1 MTALLILLACTGFAV
16 LGHRRRSSNRSRG
29 AAPRRSRVMFVV
41 VLVLGLQAGIG
52 APAAYAADC
61 SAPNPER
68 PGSGLVGAL
77 DPPQRQGLEDS
88 PYQKYGYAGSVW
100 HVYPEDCVAG
110 SGGGGVSDAMSLPDP
125 GTSIDNWLGNQAFNV
140 AKNIVGAT
148 NALHYTVM
156 EGGLLSPLYNA
167 VKSGAEKVYNNIYAQ
182 LFGVAALLL
191 ALALFRNIWRG
202 DLATVGKRGLFALGA
217 VWLAASSLAL
227 LRYYDDIDN
236 AIVQTTTNI
245 QSGFVD
251 QSEDKV
257 TRDVLPTQLHNEV
270 VYDNWLRGEFGSPD
284 APQAS
289 EYGGKLLDAQ
299 SFTWSEIRKG
309 DDAKQSVVDDKK
321 KSYKKTAKQLG
332 PATGYF
338 TGEDGSRTGS
348 GALALG
354 QSIVYSLFQ
363 LFAKAAVLLAQVLI
377 RLFTLTAP
385 LLGLVAIVHHDLLR
399 RVGRVMGGV
408 AFNLLVLSVLAGV
421 HVVLLQAIFDA
432 GDSLSMLTKMV
443 VAGLI
448 TVLLFVVG
456 KPTKRLWQMV
466 ETSVGAMGSGASA
479 QGNSLFSRFRN
490 RSGESSAQDEFWRNR
505 REEENEGA
513 DSSGRTGRAR
523 PEATVQASAQR
534 LDRQQR
540 PGSHPASAWPGGTY
554 GTPEVAGGSAGALP
568 PAGSAAA
575 AAAFP
580 AHGRASGAA
589 TPQRGAEQGQPGA
602 SRRVDTAPVAGTRWD
617 HGDEPEP
624 VVVPSRVTSHGTP
637 RAVPQQRSAGQR
649 AGTQAQS
656 AAQGSATGPRP
667 AESEMVAGKPV
678 HVLYRPSQG
687 LEVRQHTRDTDG
699 AVR

>member
-1 MTALLILLACTGFAV
+1 MLLAIV
-16 LGHRRRSSNRSRG
+16 
-29 AAPRRSRVMFVV
+29 
-41 VLVLGLQAGIG
+41 VLGLQAGMG

-77 DPPQRQGLEDS
+77 DPPQGQGLEGS
-88 PYQKYGYAGSVW
+88 PYLKYGYAGEVW
-100 HVYPEDCVAG
+100 NVYPGDCVD
-110 SGGGGVSDAMSLPDP
+110 GGGGGGISDAMALPDP
-125 GTSIDNWLGNQAFNV
+125 GTSIDNWLGNQTFNV

-156 EGGLLSPLYNA
+156 EGGLLSPLYSA
-167 VKSGAEKVYNNIYAQ
+167 VKSGAETVYNNVYAQ

-191 ALALFRNIWRG
+191 ALVMFRNIWRG

-257 TRDVLPTQLHNEV
+257 TRHVLPTQLHHEV

-284 APQAS
+284 SPQAAD
-289 EYGGKLLDAQ
+289 YGTSLLDAQ
-299 SFTWSEIRKG
+299 SFTWSQIREG
-309 DDAKQSVVDDKK
+309 DDAKQSVIDDKK
-321 KSYKKTAKQLG
+321 QSYKDTAKQLG

-348 GALALG
+348 GVLAMG
-354 QSIVYSLFQ
+354 QGIVYSLFQ

-385 LLGLVAIVHHDLLR
+385 LLGLIAIVHHDLLR
-399 RVGRVMGGV
+399 RVARVMGGV

-466 ETSVGAMGSGASA
+466 ETSVGAMNSGASS
-479 QGNSLFSRFRN
+479 QGNSLFSRFRK
-490 RSGESSAQDEFWRNR
+490 RSDEPSAQDEFWRNT
-505 REEENEGA
+505 RESEDSGA
-513 DSSGRTGRAR
+513 DRAGKHGRAR

-534 LDRQQR
+534 LDRQYS
-540 PGSHPASAWPGGTY
+540 PGSHPASSWPGGGH
-554 GTPEVAGGSAGALP
+554 GTPEVAGGARSALP
-568 PAGSAAA
+568 HAGSAAA
-575 AAAFP
+575 SAAFP
-580 AHGRASGAA
+580 MHGRADAAA
-589 TPQRGAEQGQPGA
+589 TPYGAVAQGQSGRG
-602 SRRVDTAPVAGTRWD
+602 SRNVDTSPVSHRGWD

-624 VVVPSRVTSHGTP
+624 LVVPSRVTSRGAP
-637 RAVPQQRSAGQR
+637 RQVPQQRGSAVG
-649 AGTQAQS
+649 AGTQSQHATTD
-656 AAQGSATGPRP
+656 GATGPRHV
-667 AESEMVAGKPV
+667 ESEMVAGKPV

-687 LEVRQHTRDTDG
+687 LEVRQNTRDTDS